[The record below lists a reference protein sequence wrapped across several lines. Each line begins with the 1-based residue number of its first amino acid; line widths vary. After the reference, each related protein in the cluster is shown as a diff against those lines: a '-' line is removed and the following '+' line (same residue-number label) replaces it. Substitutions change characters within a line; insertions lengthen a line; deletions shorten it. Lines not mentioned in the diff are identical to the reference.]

1 MQWVQFL
8 SLLPGEAG
16 RALETEDQAIDDLGH
31 VDLGQGHAAQGHVD
45 PDQGHAAQGHV
56 DPDQGHIGQGR
67 AGPGQ
72 GGLVAQVRILPGLG
86 HAVGRNHVIN
96 L

>member
-1 MQWVQFL
+1 M
-8 SLLPGEAG
+8 PGEAG

-31 VDLGQGHAAQGHVD
+31 VDLG
-45 PDQGHAAQGHV
+45 QGHAAQGHV